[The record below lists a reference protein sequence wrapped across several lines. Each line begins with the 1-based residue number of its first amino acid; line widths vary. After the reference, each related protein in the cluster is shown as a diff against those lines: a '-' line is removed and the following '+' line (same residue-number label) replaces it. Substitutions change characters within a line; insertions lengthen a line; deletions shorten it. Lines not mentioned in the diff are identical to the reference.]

1 MSSNI
6 KASTIKHWPKVFSFD
21 DWPKGSLLYMSES
34 IIHSV
39 FKLRNKSLIPMWP
52 SHLFGAHVRHEGN
65 SRHSTK
71 NKTRLSDATDMHVS
85 TIENMIRVMAVAESL
100 PCIGGI
106 GIYFDTNTPMIHID
120 NRMQRL
126 LWLRTSNGEY
136 VYREND
142 YVKFYQV
149 LAEEIA
155 KA

>member
-1 MSSNI
+1 MN
-6 KASTIKHWPKVFSFD
+6 KASSIKNWPSTFKFT
-21 DWPKGSLLYMSES
+21 DWPKGTLFYMSES
-34 IIHSV
+34 VIHSV

-52 SHLFGAHVRHEGN
+52 SSIFDAHVRHTGN

-71 NKTRLSDATDMHVS
+71 NKTRLSDATDMHVG
-85 TIENMIRVMAVAESL
+85 TVENMIRVMAVAESL

-120 NRMQRL
+120 NRQDRL
-126 LWLRTSNGEY
+126 VWIRTSNGKY
-136 VYREND
+136 IYREND
-142 YVKFYQV
+142 YVKFYSV